1 MTRTAMTKFRLRWTR
16 TIRSDSAISWS
27 SVRLRGES
35 VIAKAAVDPAVG
47 GIVQLSGLA
56 VVDDLAKAHGDDPSG
71 IALGELE
78 VVDGAEHR
86 DPVLAVH
93 VAQVVEHH
101 DRRFGVEACDRFVG
115 EEDLGVLG
123 QRSGE
128 RDPLLLAAG
137 EGVGSDVGLFSNLQP
152 LEPPP

>member
-1 MTRTAMTKFRLRWTR
+1 MTTTAMTKFRLRWTR
-16 TIRSDSAISWS
+16 TIRSDSAISSS

-56 VVDDLAKAHGDDPSG
+56 VVDDLAKAHGADPSG

-78 VVDGAEHR
+78 VVDGAEHG
-86 DPVLAVH
+86 DAVLPFH
-93 VAQVVEHH
+93 FAQIVEHH
-101 DRRFGVEACDRFVG
+101 YRLFVVDACDLFVG

-123 QRSGE
+123 QRSVYLY
-128 RDPLLLAAG
+128 PLLLAA
-137 EGVGSDVGLFSNLQP
+137 
-152 LEPPP
+152 